1 MSTYAPT
8 SFNERDRAI
17 ARLLA
22 DPSVDEQWAAEW
34 IAARTR
40 EVQAM
45 WSAQERRSRC
55 AWALG
60 PPYEVPTIGG
70 GVLRK
75 GVRTVSAG

>member
-1 MSTYAPT
+1 MSHYPPK
-8 SFNERDRAI
+8 SFTERDREI
-17 ARLLA
+17 AEQLA
-22 DPSVDEQWAAEW
+22 DPAVDEAWAREW